1 MGAIEGN
8 LPIGVVHD
16 AAPSPVQYISWGGS
30 VIQAKVIK
38 NDLDQIASR
47 LGPSVDQAVSSGADR
62 VASRWKATTRVLT
75 GAHRDSIHVEQRG
88 EAHYAI
94 VADSDHSA
102 YTELGTRYQRGDH
115 AGVNALN
122 DEKDRITR
130 EIAEA
135 VEP

>member
-1 MGAIEGN
+1 M
-8 LPIGVVHD
+8 
-16 AAPSPVQYISWGGS
+16 ISIR
-30 VIQAKVIK
+30 VLRNV
-38 NDLDQIASR
+38 LDQIEITSA
-47 LGPSVDQAVSSGADR
+47 VDQAVQSGAER
-62 VASRWKATTRVLT
+62 VGSKWKTTTRVLT
-75 GAHRDSIHVEQRG
+75 GAHRDSIHVEKRG
-88 EAHYAI
+88 EGHAAI

-102 YTELGTRYQRGDH
+102 YVELGTRFMRGDH